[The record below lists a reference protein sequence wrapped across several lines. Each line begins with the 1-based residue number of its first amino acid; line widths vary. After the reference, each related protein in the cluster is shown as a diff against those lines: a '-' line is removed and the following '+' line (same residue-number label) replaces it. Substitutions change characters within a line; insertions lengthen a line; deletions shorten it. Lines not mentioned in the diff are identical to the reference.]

1 MNWKDCGGR
10 FKAGE
15 AGMEASASRLCSAWR
30 KWGRRICVHTMPFF
44 WMWNC
49 PEGWIRFCA
58 GTARC
63 GLFGGYRVCYEPS
76 GAFAQ
81 GYTVHA
87 QDYHQARGAGT
98 HRRCN
103 DYIARNCR
111 LKERRSIVLQ
121 RGISQQ
127 DRYFLTEIL
136 YVEASNHSSIVYT
149 YDKTQ
154 SYALTFA
161 QMEKL
166 LPAEDFKKCHRGY
179 IVNLHAVKGLRRNS
193 ITLVDGRE
201 ILVSTTYFQSVKDA
215 LIALRGGQ

>member
-1 MNWKDCGGR
+1 
-10 FKAGE
+10 
-15 AGMEASASRLCSAWR
+15 
-30 KWGRRICVHTMPFF
+30 
-44 WMWNC
+44 
-49 PEGWIRFCA
+49 
-58 GTARC
+58 
-63 GLFGGYRVCYEPS
+63 
-76 GAFAQ
+76 
-81 GYTVHA
+81 
-87 QDYHQARGAGT
+87 
-98 HRRCN
+98 
-103 DYIARNCR
+103 
-111 LKERRSIVLQ
+111 VLQ